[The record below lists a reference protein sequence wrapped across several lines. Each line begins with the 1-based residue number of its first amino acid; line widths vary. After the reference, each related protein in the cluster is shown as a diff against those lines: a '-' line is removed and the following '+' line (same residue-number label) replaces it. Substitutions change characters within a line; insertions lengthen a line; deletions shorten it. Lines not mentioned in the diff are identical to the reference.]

1 MMTNCV
7 TNVRASITIRSAE
20 EVADLEL
27 VRRTKAGE
35 TEAFGQLVAKYRNKI
50 FTFVYGMVRN
60 EHDAWDLAQ
69 EAFLTVWRS
78 SDQFEGRS
86 SFYTWLHTVTK
97 NVTFSFL
104 RRKGHRQEVELN
116 ETIPSAL
123 PGPDADYQRS
133 EIRERVNAAIAN
145 LSPEQRTVLVLKELE
160 GLEYH
165 EIAELLNLP
174 IGTVMSRL
182 FYARRNLRSLLESA
196 YSHI

>member
-1 MMTNCV
+1 MTNCV

>member
-69 EAFLTVWRS
+69 EAFLTAWRS